1 MWVWSQVNQ
10 VSRVHSESEKN
21 VQMNPQKMKA
31 IMNWQASKSV
41 KSVQSFIDFANFYWK
56 FIKNF
61 SNLIMSMMAHT
72 KEHTFKW
79 TEKVNQVLWS

>member
-21 VQMNPQKMKA
+21 IQMNSQKMKT
-31 IMNWQASKSV
+31 IMNWQAFKSV

-56 FIKNF
+56 FIKN
-61 SNLIMSMMAHT
+61 
-72 KEHTFKW
+72 
-79 TEKVNQVLWS
+79 